1 MNGLPSWSRRQWLQ
15 CSSRLTASVI
25 LAARFPECMGRSCAH
40 ADDAPRRNVPWLAEV
55 QQPPAPPIAANPR
68 VTPLLLDA
76 AGQPIATAD
85 AWQTRRRQLLERW
98 AKILGLEHV
107 PRPSRPK
114 VVELG
119 MERVGDV
126 ERRLIRYET
135 HAGWTADAYLLRPA
149 AGSPLDRGSLPAAIA
164 LHSTVDHTIRQPGG
178 LEGPPEK
185 FFGLKLAQR
194 GFACICPRNYLWPE
208 ISGRIAAQGEAERF
222 LKQFPGATGMAK
234 MLHDAQIALDILLA
248 EPRVDAQSVT
258 AVGHSLGAKEVLH
271 LAAFDER
278 VTCTVSSEGGVGVK
292 FSNWDAP
299 WYLGAQVRDPSFTA
313 DHHELLGVIAPRPF
327 LLVGGNS
334 ADGDASWPFID
345 AALPV
350 YRLLDKHAPRIGLL
364 NHKQGHAIPPA
375 VEPRLYEWIERYGR
389 S

>member
-1 MNGLPSWSRRQWLQ
+1 MNGFSSWSRRRWLSW
-15 CSSRLTASVI
+15 SSGAAVGAA
-25 LAARFPECMGRSCAH
+25 LAARRSPFTGDSRAR
-40 ADDAPRRNVPWLAEV
+40 ADDERRDVAWLADV
-55 QQPPAPPIAANPR
+55 QQSPTPPVAENPR
-68 VTPLLLDA
+68 VKPLLRND
-76 AGQPIATAD
+76 AGQPIAASD
-85 AWQTRRRQLLERW
+85 AWRARRRQLLERW
-98 AKILGLEHV
+98 SKILGLEHV
-107 PRPSRPK
+107 PRPARPK
-114 VVELG
+114 IVELSV
-119 MERVGDV
+119 ERVGNI

-135 HAGWTADAYLLRPA
+135 HAGWTADAYILRPA
-149 AGSPLDRGSLPAAIA
+149 AGSPLDRGPLPAAIA

-208 ISGRIAAQGEAERF
+208 IAGRIAAQAEAERF

-234 MLHDAQIALDILLA
+234 MLHDAQVALDILLA
-248 EPRVDAQSVT
+248 EPRVDAKNVT

-271 LAAFDER
+271 LAAFDDR

-299 WYLGAQVRDPSFTA
+299 WYLGAQVREASFTA

-327 LLVGGNS
+327 LLVGGDS
-334 ADGDASWPFID
+334 ADGDASWPFIE

-350 YRLLDKHAPRIGLL
+350 YRLLEKRPPRLGLL

-375 VEPRLYEWIERYGR
+375 VEPRLYEWMEAYGR
-389 S
+389 D